1 MEQKGLTFSGSAL
14 NELAILTSAIRE
26 ILSLSLK
33 SFSSQDVA
41 LAQHVEPLEQ
51 VIDTLKEQMR
61 TRHILRMQQGHCS
74 IEAGFVLSDLL
85 TDLERTSD
93 HCSNIAGCVIDA
105 RAHNLNLHETLRQAK
120 TADGSFQQTYES
132 YVEKY

>member
-1 MEQKGLTFSGSAL
+1 
-14 NELAILTSAIRE
+14 
-26 ILSLSLK
+26 
-33 SFSSQDVA
+33 
-41 LAQHVEPLEQ
+41 
-51 VIDTLKEQMR
+51 MR

-120 TADGSFQQTYES
+120 TADGSFQQTHES
-132 YVEKY
+132 YVEKYQLPVYFPKVHLKKVCLIMYLLLNIFLLLLCVWCNGCHQHI

>member
-1 MEQKGLTFSGSAL
+1 
-14 NELAILTSAIRE
+14 
-26 ILSLSLK
+26 
-33 SFSSQDVA
+33 
-41 LAQHVEPLEQ
+41 
-51 VIDTLKEQMR
+51 MR

-74 IEAGFVLSDLL
+74 IEAGFILSDLL

-132 YVEKY
+132 LRGKVPASCSVVKRVKSGALASAPFLLFSCL